1 MEEKTVKIPAIITV
15 GELANSL
22 GVPVSNVI
30 AELMKNGVMATI
42 NENIDFETAEIIA
55 EFLGLKVEPEV
66 AQESKKKKK
75 TVSDEKNYVPRP
87 PVVAVLGHVD
97 HGKTSLLDKIRETN
111 VVARESGGI
120 TQHIGAY
127 QAEIKGKKI
136 TFLDTPG
143 HEAFEK
149 MRAHGAKITDIAII
163 IVGADDGIK
172 PQTTEAIRH
181 VKEASTPMLVV
192 INKIDKPDADV
203 MRVKTQFS
211 EIGIPPQEWGG
222 TTEFVEVSA
231 KTGAGIEELLDII
244 LVTSELLDIKADPS
258 QKAQGV
264 VIESR
269 LEVGKGPVASILIQN
284 GTLKIGDFFQVGE
297 TFGKV
302 KAMEDE
308 NGNRIKEATPSRPVK
323 ISGLR
328 AVPQVAELMAVFDTE
343 QEARAE
349 ASKTQK
355 YSGVKRVTSL
365 KKVGLEE
372 ISARVLA
379 ANKKELN
386 IVVKADVKGSLEA
399 VKESL
404 VKLNNND
411 VGVKFVGEG
420 VGDVSESDVSMAEI
434 SDKVV
439 VCFKVGFGTGVE
451 QLAKKSKVKVLRY
464 DVIYELIDDI
474 RKILAEMMPIERT
487 EIPVGILKVLGVFKA
502 SPQKT
507 VVGGK
512 VEDGRAEKDVQV
524 RVKRG
529 GEVIGNYSVASVQ
542 REKEE
547 VSSVPAGSQCGV
559 SINSKA
565 DIKVDDVLEF
575 YRVEENKKAF

>member
-1 MEEKTVKIPAIITV
+1 MEENIVKIPAIVTV
-15 GELANSL
+15 GELASYL
-22 GVPVSNVI
+22 GVPVANVI
-30 AELMKNGVMATI
+30 SELMKNGVMATI

-55 EFLGLKVEPEV
+55 EFLGLKVELEEAPKE
-66 AQESKKKKK
+66 AEKEK
-75 TVSDEKNYVPRP
+75 TVSSDKNCVPRP

-111 VVARESGGI
+111 VVAKESGGI

-127 QAEIKGKKI
+127 QVDVKGKKV

-163 IVGADDGIK
+163 IVAADDGIK

-181 VKEASTPMLVV
+181 AKEANTPMIIA

-231 KTGAGIEELLDII
+231 KSGQGLDELLDII
-244 LVTSELLDIKADPS
+244 LVMAELQDIKADPTL
-258 QKAQGV
+258 KAQGV

-269 LEVGKGPVASILIQN
+269 IEVGKGPVASILIQN
-284 GTLKIGDFFQVGE
+284 GTLKVGDCVQVGE
-297 TFGKV
+297 TYGKI
-302 KAMEDE
+302 KAMEDHT
-308 NGNRIKEATPSRPVK
+308 GKRIKEAAPSVPVR

-328 AVPQVAELMAVFDTE
+328 SVPQVAELMQAFDSE
-343 QEARAE
+343 QEAKAE
-349 ASKTQK
+349 AAKTQK
-355 YSGVKRVTSL
+355 YSSVKKVTSL
-365 KKVGLEE
+365 KKVGIEE
-372 ISARVLA
+372 LSARVAA

-386 IVVKADVKGSLEA
+386 LVIKADVKGSLEA

-404 VKLNNND
+404 SKLNNNE

-420 VGDVSESDVSMAEI
+420 VGDISESDVAMAEI
-434 SDKVV
+434 SDKVILG
-439 VCFKVGFGTGVE
+439 FKVGLGTGVE
-451 QLAKKSKVKVLRY
+451 QVAKKAQIKVLRY
-464 DVIYELIDDI
+464 DVIYELINDI
-474 RKILAEMMPIERT
+474 KTILADMMPIERF
-487 EIPVGILKVLGVFKA
+487 EIPVGVLKVLGVFKV

-507 VVGGK
+507 VLGGK
-512 VEDGRAEKDVQV
+512 VEDGRAEKDAQV
-524 RVKRG
+524 RVKRN
-529 GEVIGNYSVASVQ
+529 GEVVGNYTVAAVQ

-547 VSSVPAGSQCGV
+547 VTSSPSGTECGL
-559 SINSKA
+559 SINKKA
-565 DIKVDDVLEF
+565 DIVVGDVLEF
-575 YRVEENKKAF
+575 YRVEERKKEF